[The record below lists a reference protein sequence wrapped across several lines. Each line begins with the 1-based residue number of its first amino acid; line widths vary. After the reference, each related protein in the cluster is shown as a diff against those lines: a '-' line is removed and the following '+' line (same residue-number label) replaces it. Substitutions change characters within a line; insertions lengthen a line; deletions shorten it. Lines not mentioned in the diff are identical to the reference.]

1 MSEVGI
7 LLSSLKECNFIFWV
21 IFSLLLSSEFLWAF
35 SEGQSKNGKLKK
47 KEKREVGW
55 AKMEM
60 PFMCLPP
67 NSCFPFDPPQMAA
80 ILGLLPLGFPFKKTP
95 FLVIESS

>member
-1 MSEVGI
+1 
-7 LLSSLKECNFIFWV
+7 
-21 IFSLLLSSEFLWAF
+21 
-35 SEGQSKNGKLKK
+35 
-47 KEKREVGW
+47 
-55 AKMEM
+55 MEM

-67 NSCFPFDPPQMAA
+67 NSCFPFHDPPQMAA